1 MKKSLTRVITEDEFL
16 KLAQE
21 YSQDFL
27 KIYNF
32 LQKEHRPYTRRFYAN
47 MIEESEELESFLDDH
62 CARDNKTWY
71 FFGELVACIRNF
83 AKIAF
88 ILKHVLNRYPSYD
101 LNNDEADTFS
111 TAAHTIATYLEET
124 ILSLYE
130 EVKNESFRVGIELP
144 EGSFK
149 KDLFTEIFLI

>member
-21 YSQDFL
+21 YSQNFL

-32 LQKEHRPYTRRFYAN
+32 LQKEHRPYTRRFYSN

-71 FFGELVACIRNF
+71 FFCELVACIRNF

-101 LNNDEADTFS
+101 LNDDEGETFVAEARNIV
-111 TAAHTIATYLEET
+111 TFIEET
-124 ILSLYE
+124 
-130 EVKNESFRVGIELP
+130 
-144 EGSFK
+144 
-149 KDLFTEIFLI
+149 